1 MIIIITYAWRCTWK
15 RGEISSSSSSS
26 GESQSRAG
34 GERSIGRRL
43 YLGIPKRRAA
53 SPPTTNQPY
62 VSGSRTHMAPRC
74 YRVVAAWPRCARV
87 QSRAEGRKCEPTSIL
102 NLSVPRFA
110 LRRQTTC
117 SPPGAPSPPALV
129 TSTISVWA
137 QSAMHEGWATSFREK
152 KHSARRDEGQG
163 A

>member
-74 YRVVAAWPRCARV
+74 GRVATLRSRAIK
-87 QSRAEGRKCEPTSIL
+87 RAEGRKCEPTSIRISA
-102 NLSVPRFA
+102 SVPRF
-110 LRRQTTC
+110 RPTTC

-137 QSAMHEGWATSFREK
+137 QSAMHEGWATSF